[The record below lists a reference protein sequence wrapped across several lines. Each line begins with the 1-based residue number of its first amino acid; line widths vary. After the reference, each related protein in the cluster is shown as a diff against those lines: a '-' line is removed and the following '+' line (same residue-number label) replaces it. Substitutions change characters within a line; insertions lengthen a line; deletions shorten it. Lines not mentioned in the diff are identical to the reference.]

1 MSELEDH
8 TARIDALEMR
18 VTHQERTI
26 EDLNATIVAQW
37 KQIDALTRQLAN
49 LLDRVQEAEHRAVA
63 GGAPEPPP
71 PHY

>member
-1 MSELEDH
+1 MSDPENLS
-8 TARIDALEMR
+8 TRIDALEMR
-18 VTHQERTI
+18 LTHQERTI
-26 EDLNATIVAQW
+26 EDLNSTIVAQW

-49 LLDRVQEAEHRAVA
+49 LLDRVQEAEHRAVT